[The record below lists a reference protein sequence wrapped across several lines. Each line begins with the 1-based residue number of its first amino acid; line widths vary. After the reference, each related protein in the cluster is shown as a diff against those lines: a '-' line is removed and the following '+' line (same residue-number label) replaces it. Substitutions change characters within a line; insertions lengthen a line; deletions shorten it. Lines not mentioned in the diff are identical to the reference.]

1 MELEKKYSI
10 AYKGLKNGLHEEDFD
25 VDGTL
30 FSAYE
35 SKDVKDG
42 RCKVHVAMRKS
53 ETQLMLDVE
62 IDGEVVCECDRCL
75 EDCTIPVHYD
85 GALLVHISDQAGEY
99 DGDNMWVSPEE
110 EDIDLTQYIYE
121 SIILSLPYRRVHPD
135 GECDPDMMARF
146 TAAGSQTE
154 PDDTFADDSDAMQ
167 QAAAD
172 GGETLRT
179 LGADNLRTLEALK
192 AGMQHGHADK
202 KEKK

>member
-1 MELEKKYSI
+1 
-10 AYKGLKNGLHEEDFD
+10 
-25 VDGTL
+25 
-30 FSAYE
+30 
-35 SKDVKDG
+35 
-42 RCKVHVAMRKS
+42 
-53 ETQLMLDVE
+53 
-62 IDGEVVCECDRCL
+62 
-75 EDCTIPVHYD
+75 
-85 GALLVHISDQAGEY
+85 
-99 DGDNMWVSPEE
+99 MWVSPEE

-154 PDDTFADDSDAMQ
+154 PDDTFADDSDAMR

-172 GGETLRT
+172 GDETLRT
-179 LGADNLRTLEALK
+179 LGTDNLRTLEALK